1 MQQLNI
7 QRRERD
13 ACGIGF
19 VADSRGRASR
29 EILDAALEGLA
40 NVRHRGALAADRRT
54 GDGAGVLLPIA
65 AALVPGPWC
74 GLAQVFLRDERARAG
89 IESACEREGIAT
101 AGWRRVPVDPEALG
115 ETARASLPLIEQL
128 VLLRPLG
135 LHAEEAELRA
145 YRARRRAEA
154 VAGAYVVSLS
164 FRSVTY
170 KALCAAD
177 QLGAF
182 YPDLRDRSL
191 EVPFAI
197 FHQRFS
203 TNTSPSW
210 ERAQPF
216 RLLCH
221 NGEINAIDGNVRAM
235 RGRAAQPG
243 LGDEPLGHVLDE
255 AGSDSA
261 LLDNALELLVRG
273 GRDVRHAAA
282 MLLPRAWQNDAELE
296 PEVAAF
302 HRYHAGLV
310 EPWDGPAAVVFTD
323 GRVVG
328 AALDRNGLRP
338 LRVAT
343 AGSFVACASEA
354 GAIPLPTTAGVR
366 RGRIGPGE
374 LLAVDPGLGLEED
387 AAIMRRLARR
397 RPCARRSRDRAAA
410 GRARSSRPA
419 ACGRSVRAAGRRRL
433 HARGLDAAAAAER
446 VGRTRADLL
455 DGR

>member
-1 MQQLNI
+1 MVRARAGLPP
-7 QRRERD
+7 RR
-13 ACGIGF
+13 G
-19 VADSRGRASR
+19 
-29 EILDAALEGLA
+29 
-40 NVRHRGALAADRRT
+40 
-54 GDGAGVLLPIA
+54 
-65 AALVPGPWC
+65 
-74 GLAQVFLRDERARAG
+74 ARAG
-89 IESACEREGIAT
+89 IEDACEREGIET

-115 ETARASLPLIEQL
+115 ETARASLPAIEQL

-135 LHAEEAELRA
+135 LQAEEAELRA
-145 YRARRRAEA
+145 YRARRRAEL

-164 FRSVTY
+164 FRSITY

-235 RGRAAQPG
+235 RGRAEQPG
-243 LGDEPLGHVLDE
+243 LGEALGYPLDE

-282 MLLPRAWQNDAELE
+282 ML
-296 PEVAAF
+296 
-302 HRYHAGLV
+302 
-310 EPWDGPAAVVFTD
+310 
-323 GRVVG
+323 
-328 AALDRNGLRP
+328 
-338 LRVAT
+338 
-343 AGSFVACASEA
+343 
-354 GAIPLPTTAGVR
+354 
-366 RGRIGPGE
+366 
-374 LLAVDPGLGLEED
+374 
-387 AAIMRRLARR
+387 
-397 RPCARRSRDRAAA
+397 
-410 GRARSSRPA
+410 SS
-419 ACGRSVRAAGRRRL
+419 CL
-433 HARGLDAAAAAER
+433 AER
-446 VGRTRADLL
+446 R
-455 DGR
+455 

>member
-1 MQQLNI
+1 MQYLDHLHT
-7 QRRERD
+7 ERD

-19 VADSRGRASR
+19 VADAHGRPSRQ
-29 EILDAALEGLA
+29 ILEAALEGLA
-40 NVRHRGALAADRRT
+40 NVRHRGAVAADRRT
-54 GDGAGVLLPIA
+54 GDGAGVLLPIP

-74 GLAQVFLRDERARAG
+74 GLAQVFLRDEGARPL
-89 IESACEREGIAT
+89 IEDACEREGIEV
-101 AGWRRVPVDPEALG
+101 AGWRAVPVTPDALG
-115 ETARASLPLIEQL
+115 DTARETLPLVEQL
-128 VLLRPLG
+128 VLLRPFG
-135 LHAEEAELRA
+135 LQAEEAELRA
-145 YRARRRAEA
+145 FRARRRADRIP
-154 VAGAYVVSLS
+154 GAYVASLS
-164 FRSVTY
+164 FRTVTY

-182 YPDLRDRSL
+182 YPDLCDASL

-235 RGRAAQPG
+235 RGREAQLDLDG
-243 LGDEPLGHVLDE
+243 VLDE
-255 AGSDSA
+255 SGSDSS

-273 GRDVRHAAA
+273 GRDVRHAAS
-282 MLLPRAWQNDAELE
+282 MLLPRAWQEDAELE
-296 PEVAAF
+296 PDVAAF

-338 LRVAT
+338 LRVAST
-343 AGSFVACASEA
+343 GSLVTCASEA
-354 GAIPLPTTAGVR
+354 GAVPLPHSATRAPRAARPGRAARGRPRPRLRGGLGDRPQAGEPPSLQALARRGPAHAR
-366 RGRIGPGE
+366 RGRP
-374 LLAVDPGLGLEED
+374 
-387 AAIMRRLARR
+387 RRG
-397 RPCARRSRDRAAA
+397 AA
-410 GRARSSRPA
+410 GGPAPAPAR
-419 ACGRSVRAAGRRRL
+419 CGL
-433 HARGLDAAAAAER
+433 HARGSDAVAAAQR
-446 VGRTRADLL
+446 R
-455 DGR
+455 